1 MVAPGAKNL
10 WVAASDGDLERVQAL
25 IAAGASP
32 NDKDQHSYTPM
43 HAAASYAHLD
53 LLEFL
58 VGAGGNVNLPDD
70 DGDTP
75 LFTCESVEAAQWLV
89 EHGADAAHKNG
100 EGLTAADSLDEDHP
114 TVAAYLRS
122 VNGAPAPAAPAAEGE
137 GEGVNQ
143 LAVDEF
149 AARQTADLMAQSQS
163 IIAEA
168 QRTGTNPD
176 DLLRDLVQRAVR
188 EGFSFGGDI
197 GDMAGSGP
205 DVDEEA
211 HKRARG
217 E

>member
-1 MVAPGAKNL
+1 
-10 WVAASDGDLERVQAL
+10 
-25 IAAGASP
+25 
-32 NDKDQHSYTPM
+32 M

-100 EGLTAADSLDEDHP
+100 EGLTVGPFPLSLRALLLAQTDHEQAADSLDEDHP

-122 VNGAPAPAAPAAEGE
+122 VTGAPAPAAPAAEGE